1 MISIQVG
8 YRLTALMQAKHE
20 IHAAQ
25 ALSIARKLPDNCG
38 MKPRTLL
45 SDRLSFCRTVPGTW
59 LASYDALIN
68 RLRKSGA
75 TNGAPGI
82 GDVVPDFVLPDG
94 TGTLRRLSDLVSGG
108 PVVLSFNRGSW
119 CPYCQEEIGAW
130 AEHLAD
136 LAACGGRLI
145 IVTPEAGG
153 RMAALGDLAGA
164 GSVVLC
170 DIDLGVALLMG
181 LAFPVGPAVLQEFRT
196 DDLDLSVINGTANG
210 FLPVPATFVLDQNRC
225 VHFAFVDPD
234 FAQRAEPCDVL
245 VAVAALTSGV

>member
-1 MISIQVG
+1 MEPK
-8 YRLTALMQAKHE
+8 T
-20 IHAAQ
+20 
-25 ALSIARKLPDNCG
+25 P
-38 MKPRTLL
+38 L
-45 SDRLSFCRTVPGTW
+45 SDRLAYCRTLPGAW
-59 LASYDALIN
+59 MASYDALID

-94 TGTLRRLSDLVSGG
+94 SGTLRRLSDLVAAG

-136 LAACGGRLI
+136 LAGMGGRLI

-153 RMAALGDLAGA
+153 RMAALRDLAGA
-164 GSVVLC
+164 GSAVLC

-181 LAFPVGPAVLQEFRT
+181 LAFPVGAAVLQEFRG
-196 DDLDLSVINGTANG
+196 DDLDLSQVNGTANG
-210 FLPVPATFVLDQNRC
+210 FLPVPATFVLDQSRR

-234 FAQRAEPCDVL
+234 FTQRAEPAAVL
-245 VAVAALTSGV
+245 AVVAALRSGV